1 MMRLMLPRLVDTT
14 KTIGVVVIAFFLAI
28 VTIVALTNWGY
39 FGSQDYDKHLT
50 EQVYVDTVVNQNVNL
65 VFYRTGCPYCEA
77 GKTAVVVA
85 AQKSVYPTFYIDVE
99 SESGQQL
106 VKKYHVEVAATLI
119 QIRDGKTKLFHY
131 AMKTSAGKYQPK
143 TESIEEATKII

>member
-1 MMRLMLPRLVDTT
+1 MTGKFSLLRLICGTLLAFGILVF
-14 KTIGVVVIAFFLAI
+14 VVIGMQD
-28 VTIVALTNWGY
+28 TWRDHVAK
-39 FGSQDYDKHLT
+39 DYDKHLT
-50 EQVYVDTVVNQNVNL
+50 EQVYVEAVVNQNANL

-85 AQKSVYPTFYIDVE
+85 AQKSAYPTFYIDVE
-99 SESGQQL
+99 SKLGQQL

-131 AMKTSAGKYQPK
+131 AMKTSAGKYQPR
-143 TESIEEATKII
+143 TESIEEAFNDN

>member
-1 MMRLMLPRLVDTT
+1 MTGKFSLLRLICGTLLAFGILVF
-14 KTIGVVVIAFFLAI
+14 VVIGMQD
-28 VTIVALTNWGY
+28 TWRDHVAK
-39 FGSQDYDKHLT
+39 DYDKHLT
-50 EQVYVDTVVNQNVNL
+50 EQVYVEAVVNQNANL

-85 AQKSVYPTFYIDVE
+85 AQKSAYPTFYIDVE
-99 SESGQQL
+99 SKLGQQL

-143 TESIEEATKII
+143 TESIEEAFND